1 MAGSTRSG
9 VADRRGETTQTR
21 RPRFLFGLALL
32 GLLLAIITSSAL
44 ADDEGQSTLSGPSTQ
59 EIEASLA
66 GEGPAPEAIE
76 PTDPEA
82 AETLP
87 HIDLDRDEAAELLS
101 SVFAPELE
109 GTAGI
114 FDELEVERFHGDH
127 VALIAPGDQL
137 GQEIHSEGESQPT
150 LLESTLPLRTE
161 NESGEDA
168 AVDLTLEATEEG
180 LQPANPLVEV
190 GIPAQLGE
198 GISLPETGVEISLA
212 GAPAGRA
219 PSIVEGSTAFYPN
232 VTPQGDGD
240 LSVAPAPLG
249 VETSTQLRSA
259 DAPDSQTFD
268 LGLPEGASLRETE
281 GGAEVV
287 SQDGEPLVVVP
298 APSALDAAGEPV
310 PVRLET
316 SGHSVIITT
325 TPDEDA
331 TLPILVDPLWEKFTY
346 GQAGGPRPDYSG
358 WTAETNNPA
367 LFQTAENDWCAACNN
382 IVWGLEL
389 NSFPGS
395 TTPWSRA
402 LWDYH
407 VPRWAADAAIGK
419 EPTTYINYAMFG
431 RLGYDVGWEQ
441 NSHSISYDPIF
452 EYYLWDNNSGFVAIG
467 KRLGTEGNLSD
478 PAYQYLL
485 KNPNNNENAKQAELE
500 LVTTQPYSQ
509 WRHAYVGDAWL
520 ELTEN
525 DRPEFTESA
534 DPDGWVN
541 NAPNGKIPFKAFD
554 PGLGVYEIRAWEL
567 TSGGSLHNVGTL
579 QGCTGGAGHPCPR
592 NWSSTTGGPALNYDP
607 SIMPQGENRVSLDA
621 SDVLGHLAS
630 QGGAKQPIVMIKVDH
645 TAPGLAI
652 SGTLTEQ
659 GKLGTTLPEY
669 TLKYTATDGF
679 AATPAAQTPFGS
691 LGTGNGQL
699 KSPRGI
705 VADKKGHV
713 WVVDRENNRVEEFNE
728 SGEYIGK
735 IGSTGSGNGQFVRPN
750 DIAIS
755 AAGNLWVT
763 DGGNARIEEFN
774 SKGEYLQQFGTGYH
788 GQGEGG
794 TIFLEPLGVATAP
807 NGMVWVSDYP
817 GDRVAEYR
825 ENPAT
830 EAERFVRN
838 LHGSGS
844 NSQGEPEF
852 AGPMGLAVDPQ
863 GNVFV
868 AEAANHRIE
877 KFSSSGQFQMQFGS
891 LGSAEG
897 QLKAPSNV
905 TIAPSGNLLV
915 ADTENNRISEFLPNG
930 NFIRKFGSLGAG
942 SNQLSEPRGVAV
954 GAGNVLFV
962 ADKGNNRVA
971 RWSNA
976 DLDPQS
982 GVAKVQIK
990 VDGEVVKPENAPGC
1004 ATRDCELS
1012 GEWPLKASQYSDG
1025 AHTVEVTA
1033 TDGVGLSSA
1042 TQKVPIVLNPD
1053 RTSPSLFLSGSM
1065 TEQASLGTTRPRYA
1079 LNLKASDFATSAGF
1093 SSSFGTAGTGNGQ
1106 LSHPADAAVDSKG
1119 NLWVIDKGNNRLEK
1133 FNEKGEYLAKYGTA
1147 GTGNGQLSAPSAV
1160 AIDSEG
1166 SLWVADTGN
1175 NRLEKFNEKGEY
1187 VSQFGTKGSGNGQ
1200 FSEPSGIAVAPN
1212 GWIYIV
1218 DRGNRRVQLFSKS
1231 GAYLG
1236 QAGSSGS
1243 GHLQLSEPSGIAIG
1257 APSGESPFTLLI
1269 ADSGNNRVLRWTS
1282 VGAYLSEF
1290 GSPGTGP
1297 GQFNRPEGI
1306 SVDSKGNVWVGD
1318 QNNGRIEAFNE
1329 KGEYVTQFGTK
1340 GSGAQQ
1346 FSLSYP
1352 LGIESDVKGN
1362 LWITDTNNNRIQ
1374 KWSVSEATTSGVAST
1389 TIKLDGK
1396 VVDSS
1401 APGCP
1406 AGGCSISR
1414 EWILNSSSST
1424 PGQHT
1429 AEVTAI
1435 DASGVSATKSL
1446 TFSIAK
1452 DTTAP
1457 QITANASLYTAPEG
1471 WVEQQSYPYTASASD
1486 ANGYGNTSLMLKI
1499 DGKVVKAASQTCP
1512 DGACEETLSG
1522 SIDIAAYAGGAHPA
1536 ELIATD
1542 GAGNL
1547 KTKKWTVNVDPEG
1560 HISVEEAEETLEAV
1574 EATSPTNPIGEP
1586 KEEEEYEG
1594 TAPGLGIEEVG
1605 GHLKATG
1612 DEVPTTIGVKSSE
1625 ALTMEIP
1632 NEQES
1637 VEGGTGLTPIEVVP
1651 VKTAVGATSNKLV
1664 RKVATVAANTTEH
1677 VDTITRPLYDGAMN
1691 FDAIRDASAPET
1703 FTWQVHLAGE
1713 QELRL
1718 IDEKHAEVDYA
1729 GTERTAFSIT
1739 AAPARDAIGRSVPT
1753 SLSVSGTDEVTLRV
1767 FHHASLPTGSSVI
1780 YPVVA
1785 GVGWQGGFQTYISE
1799 LPPPEPF
1806 PGTLYFEGDNL
1817 TVGAPEASISSTGEM
1832 RKQFVRV
1839 RCGIYASYATG
1850 TGRPSDYTN
1859 CGNPFKGDYGEG
1871 VLWNAAIRGVFFY
1884 RLGQEVKHN
1893 GAIACDKWINPSGSI
1908 DYDWALTEASECRYG
1923 PKTSDGNGGA
1933 SASPSHY
1940 LRAQA
1945 HWSLGHR
1952 AWCGDNCGGNPN
1964 PWIWED
1970 KALELHLWPSGS
1982 IERLY
1987 Q

>member
-1 MAGSTRSG
+1 MAGSTRNG
-9 VADRRGETTQTR
+9 VADRRGEATQTR

-32 GLLLAIITSSAL
+32 GLLLAIVTSSAL
-44 ADDEGQSTLSGPSTQ
+44 ADDEGQSALSGPSPQ

-76 PTDPEA
+76 PTDSEA

-161 NESGEDA
+161 NDSGEDA

-212 GAPAGRA
+212 DAPAART

-232 VTPQGDGD
+232 ITPQGDGD
-240 LSVAPAPLG
+240 LSVAPTPLG
-249 VETSTQLRSA
+249 VETSAQLRSA

-281 GGAEVV
+281 GGGAEVV
-287 SQDGEPLVVVP
+287 GQDGKPLVVVP

-316 SGHSVIITT
+316 AGHSVIITT

-331 TLPILVDPLWEKFTY
+331 ALPILVDPLWEKFTY

-358 WTAETNNPA
+358 WTAETNNQA

-389 NSFPGS
+389 NSFSGS

-407 VPRWAADAAIGK
+407 VPRWAADVAIGK

-441 NSHSISYDPIF
+441 NNHSISYDPIF
-452 EYYLWDNNSGFVAIG
+452 EYYLWDNNNGFVAIG

-478 PAYQYLL
+478 PNYQYLL

-520 ELTEN
+520 ELTDN
-525 DRPEFTESA
+525 DYPEFTESSS
-534 DPDGWVN
+534 PSEWVN
-541 NAPNGKIPFKAFD
+541 NSPKGKITFKAID
-554 PGLGVYEIRAWEL
+554 TGLGVYEIRAWEP
-567 TSGGSLHNVGTL
+567 TSSGSSQNVTTL

-592 NWSSTTGGPALNYDP
+592 SWSSTAGGPALNYDP
-607 SIMPQGENRVSLDA
+607 SIMPQGEDWVALDA
-621 SDVLGHLAS
+621 ADAIGHLTS
-630 QGGAKQPIVMIKVDH
+630 QKAKLPEARIKVDH
-645 TAPGLAI
+645 TPPSLAL
-652 SGTLTEQ
+652 SGNLTEQ
-659 GKLGTTLPEY
+659 GVVGTKLANY
-669 TLKYTATDGF
+669 SLKYRATDGTHATAEALIPLGAQGIGNGQMQRPLGIATDRAGHVWMVDREANRVEEF
-679 AATPAAQTPFGS
+679 DEEGHYVGQFGTKGSGNGQLLEPSNIVRTAAGNFWVTDAGNHRVEEFNAAGQYIQQFGTYGTGSGAAEFVSPFGIAATSNGMLWVGDSVTGRVAEFRETVAQASERFVRNTLGNTNGSGGSPEFSAPAGLAVDSGNNLWVVDNGHNCIKKFSSSGSFLTQFGS
-691 LGTGNGQL
+691 EGTGAGQL
-699 KSPRGI
+699 KSPYNLAISSMGNLL
-705 VADKKGHV
+705 VTDAG
-713 WVVDRENNRVEEFNE
+713 NNRVEEFQP
-728 SGEYIGK
+728 SGA
-735 IGSTGSGNGQFVRPN
+735 FVR
-750 DIAIS
+750 
-755 AAGNLWVT
+755 
-763 DGGNARIEEFN
+763 
-774 SKGEYLQQFGTGYH
+774 QFGT
-788 GQGEGG
+788 Q
-794 TIFLEPLGVATAP
+794 
-807 NGMVWVSDYP
+807 
-817 GDRVAEYR
+817 
-825 ENPAT
+825 
-830 EAERFVRN
+830 
-838 LHGSGS
+838 GSGS
-844 NSQGEPEF
+844 SQFIEPRSLAF
-852 AGPMGLAVDPQ
+852 GAGNTLFVDDA
-863 GNVFV
+863 G
-868 AEAANHRIE
+868 NHRIAHW
-877 KFSSSGQFQMQFGS
+877 QN
-891 LGSAEG
+891 AE
-897 QLKAPSNV
+897 
-905 TIAPSGNLLV
+905 
-915 ADTENNRISEFLPNG
+915 
-930 NFIRKFGSLGAG
+930 
-942 SNQLSEPRGVAV
+942 
-954 GAGNVLFV
+954 
-962 ADKGNNRVA
+962 
-971 RWSNA
+971 
-976 DLDPQS
+976 LDPQS

-1004 ATRDCELS
+1004 ATKDCELS

-1033 TDGVGLSSA
+1033 TDGVGLSSP

-1053 RTSPSLFLSGSM
+1053 RTPPSLFLSGSM

-1175 NRLEKFNEKGEY
+1175 NRIEKFNEKGEY

-1200 FSEPSGIAVAPN
+1200 FNEPSGIAVAPN
-1212 GWIYIV
+1212 GSIYVV

-1231 GAYLG
+1231 GAYQG

-1257 APSGESPFTLLI
+1257 AASGESPFTLLI

-1282 VGAYLSEF
+1282 LGAYVGEF

-1346 FSLSYP
+1346 FSLTYP

-1406 AGGCSISR
+1406 AGSCSISR
-1414 EWILNSSSST
+1414 EWILYSSSST

-1435 DASGVSATKSL
+1435 DASGVSATKTL

-1471 WVEQQSYPYTASASD
+1471 WVEQQSYPYTASATD
-1486 ANGYGNTSLMLKI
+1486 PNGYGNTSLILKI
-1499 DGKVVKAASQTCP
+1499 DGKVVKTASQTCP

-1522 SIDIAAYAGGAHPA
+1522 SIDMAGYEGGAHPA
-1536 ELIATD
+1536 ELVATD
-1542 GAGNL
+1542 GAGNV

-1560 HISVEEAEETLEAV
+1560 HISAEEAEETLEAV
-1574 EATSPTNPIGEP
+1574 EATSPVNPIGEP
-1586 KEEEEYEG
+1586 KEEELPG
-1594 TAPGLGIEEVG
+1594 TEPGLGIEELG
-1605 GHLKATG
+1605 GQLKATG
-1612 DEVPTTIGVKSSE
+1612 GEVPTTIGVESSE
-1625 ALTMEIP
+1625 GVTLEIP
-1632 NEQES
+1632 
-1637 VEGGTGLTPIEVVP
+1637 EGSEAGTGLTPVKVTP
-1651 VKTAVGATSNKLV
+1651 VSTAVEVTTNRLV
-1664 RKVATVAANTTEH
+1664 RKGVATVAANTTKH
-1677 VDTITRPLYDGAMN
+1677 VDMITRPLYDGAMN

-1703 FTWQVHLAGE
+1703 FTWQVHLADE
-1713 QELRL
+1713 QELKL

-1729 GTERTAFSIT
+1729 GTEHTAFSIT

-1767 FHHASLPTGSSVI
+1767 YHHASLPAGGSVI

-1785 GVGWQGGFQTYISE
+1785 GVGWEGGFQTYISE
-1799 LPPPEPF
+1799 LPPPESP
-1806 PGTLYFEGDNL
+1806 PTALYWEEADL
-1817 TVGAPEASISSTGEM
+1817 IVSAPEASISTAGEP
-1832 RKQFVRV
+1832 RRTFVET
-1839 RCGIYASYATG
+1839 RCGHDNKLYVPLKAP
-1850 TGRPSDYTN
+1850 RELLD
-1859 CGNPFKGDYGEG
+1859 CGNPFTGDRGKG
-1871 VLWNAAIRGVFFY
+1871 VVWQAAIRGAFFY
-1884 RLGQEVKHN
+1884 APGKKVSHN
-1893 GAIACDKWINPSGSI
+1893 GAIACDQWTGISEVTDFTIKSA
-1908 DYDWALTEASECRYG
+1908 YECRYG
-1923 PKTSDGNGGA
+1923 PKTDDGNGGS
-1933 SASPSHY
+1933 SALGGHY

-1945 HWSLGHR
+1945 HWELGHR
-1952 AWCGDNCGGNPN
+1952 GVCGDNCGGTPN
-1964 PWIWED
+1964 PWYWED
-1970 KALELHLWPSGS
+1970 KALELHLWPSGAVQW
-1982 IERLY
+1982 IETQPLEI
-1987 Q
+1987 